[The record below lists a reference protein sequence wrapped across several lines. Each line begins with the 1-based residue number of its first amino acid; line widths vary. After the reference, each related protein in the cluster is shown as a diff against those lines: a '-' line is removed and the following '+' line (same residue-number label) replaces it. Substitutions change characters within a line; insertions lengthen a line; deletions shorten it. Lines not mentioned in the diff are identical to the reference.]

1 LENQGNHK
9 GLPLQSARRGN
20 PLWLPLLMLAKWYQ
34 DWSDPALVLETTCKI
49 SDLVCIM
56 RSPKLADIG

>member
-9 GLPLQSARRGN
+9 GLPLQFARRGN

-34 DWSDPALVLETTCKI
+34 DWSDPALVGRLYEKT
-49 SDLVCIM
+49 
-56 RSPKLADIG
+56 

>member
-34 DWSDPALVLETTCKI
+34 DWSDPALECKN
-49 SDLVCIM
+49 
-56 RSPKLADIG
+56 IG